1 MIKVKGFE
9 TAISVEELEYRI
21 NKWLEA
27 NYKCDIINIGYST
40 TYHDNGHRLHY
51 TALITYNSDEIDL
64 PEI

>member
-21 NKWLEA
+21 NKWLET
-27 NYKCDIINIGYST
+27 NYKCNIINISYST

-51 TALITYNSDEIDL
+51 TALITYNNDEIDL